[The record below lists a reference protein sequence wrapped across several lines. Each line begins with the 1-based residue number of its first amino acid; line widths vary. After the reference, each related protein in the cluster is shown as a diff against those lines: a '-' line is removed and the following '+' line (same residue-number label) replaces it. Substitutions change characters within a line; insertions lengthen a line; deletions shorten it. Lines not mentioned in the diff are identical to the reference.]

1 MSLAEEL
8 LADLEDGY
16 DDCEPMI
23 IQEEPSNELQD
34 NTLIPK
40 QTGTLLNM
48 FINSIPKIGN
58 VII

>member
-8 LADLEDGY
+8 LADLEEDGY

-23 IQEEPSNELQD
+23 IQEEASHELQD

-40 QTGTLLNM
+40 QKGILLNII
-48 FINSIPKIGN
+48 FINKTRM
-58 VII
+58 VM